1 MRQDAVILL
10 VKPNC
15 HLCEDARAVVRE
27 VTAEFGMGFSEQSIA
42 EDAELTAKYADEV
55 PVLLIDGIQR
65 DFWTID
71 PARLRRLLAARN

>member
-10 VKPNC
+10 VKPDC

-27 VTAEFGMGFSEQSIA
+27 VTAEFGVAFSELSIA
-42 EDAELTAKYADEV
+42 EDADLATKYADEV

-71 PARLRRLLAARN
+71 PIRLRRLLAARN